1 MLTRHGTSAA
11 LATSVLAVFLG
22 APGPAHAGGFALFE
36 QGARGMGFAGAF
48 TAQASDPSAIFHN
61 AAGIGFLQGRH
72 LYLGGTLVA
81 PSATF
86 EGASPFPGAGV
97 TEEGDAGVLFPPAVY
112 YTHALA
118 PDIVAGVGLH
128 VPFALRSRWAN
139 PGSFSGRFISQSA
152 ELSGFSL
159 NPTVAFKLADRLS
172 VGGGLDVRFSSVKL
186 ARRVPLVDPFTQRVV
201 DAADLALES
210 GTSTG
215 IGFNLGVLARPS
227 ETMSVGVAYRH
238 KVTVDYDGGATFTP
252 VATGN
257 SQVDSVV
264 ASVLPPGSQPVTTS
278 ITFPAIASV
287 GLAQGFG
294 PWLFEVDVNWYQWST
309 FDRLPITFVERPDLS
324 EVIAENYG
332 NSFQY
337 RFGLQRTLN
346 ESWTVRGGYFW
357 DETPAPPGSM
367 SPLLPDSNRQG
378 FALGGSWTRGQ
389 LRLDAGSWL
398 VLSARRS
405 TAGQNR
411 DRYEGFYDG
420 QAITFGVSLGY
431 EF

>member
-22 APGPAHAGGFALFE
+22 APGPAHAAGFALFE

-61 AAGIGFLQGRH
+61 AAGIAFLQGSSSTS
-72 LYLGGTLVA
+72 GGTLVA

-86 EGASPFPGAGV
+86 DGASPFPGAGV

-118 PDIVAGVGLH
+118 PDIVAGSGLH
-128 VPFALRSRWAN
+128 VPFGLRSRWAN
-139 PGSFSGRFISQSA
+139 PDTFSGRFISQPA
-152 ELSGFSL
+152 ELSGFSV

-186 ARRVPLVDPFTQRVV
+186 ARRVPAGEPVH
-201 DAADLALES
+201 AAGRGRRGPRTSRA
-210 GTSTG
+210 TPSTG
-215 IGFNLGVLARPS
+215 FGFNVGVLAKLT
-227 ETMSVGVAYRH
+227 ETLSVGVAYRH
-238 KVTVDYDGGATFTP
+238 KVKVDYDGAATFTP

-257 SQVDSVV
+257 SQLDSVV
-264 ASVLPPGSQPVTTS
+264 ASVLPPGSQPVTTA

-294 PWLFEVDVNWYQWST
+294 PWMFEVDVNWYQWST

-324 EVIAENYG
+324 EVIVENYG

-337 RFGLQRTLN
+337 RFGLERTLN
-346 ESWTVRGGYFW
+346 EAWTVRGGYFW
-357 DETPAPPGSM
+357 DQTPAPPGSM
-367 SPLLPDSNRQG
+367 SPLLPDANRHG

-389 LRLDAGSWL
+389 LR
-398 VLSARRS
+398 ARRGHL
-405 TAGQNR
+405 AG
-411 DRYEGFYDG
+411 
-420 QAITFGVSLGY
+420 ALGPRARPRA
-431 EF
+431 